1 MIRWRFVIHGG
12 MDGFSRYI
20 VFLHCS
26 TNNRASTVL
35 DLFTMATYECGIPSR
50 VRSDRGGENVLVCA
64 YMVATRGTLR
74 GSHIAGSSHHNQRIE
89 RLWRDVFRC
98 VASTFY
104 GIFYFMEDNNIVPC
118 NGTDLFMLHCVY
130 LQCINHQLNAF
141 RHAWNA
147 HPIRTEHNW
156 SPY

>member
-1 MIRWRFVIHGG
+1 MV
-12 MDGFSRYI
+12 GFSRYI

-26 TNNRASTVL
+26 TNNCASTVL
-35 DLFTMATYECGIPSR
+35 DLFMMATYECGIPSR

-98 VASTFY
+98 VDLPFMASFTSWRTTTFL
-104 GIFYFMEDNNIVPC
+104 IHAMEQIYSCYIVC
-118 NGTDLFMLHCVY
+118 TY
-130 LQCINHQLNAF
+130 NA
-141 RHAWNA
+141 
-147 HPIRTEHNW
+147 
-156 SPY
+156 